1 MLVNNFIFHASLN
14 VAVSASCS
22 LSMSMIIAYAAILVN
37 SQNGYFYIFFD
48 LLFRR
53 GGYIM

>member
-1 MLVNNFIFHASLN
+1 MLASYLF
-14 VAVSASCS
+14 
-22 LSMSMIIAYAAILVN
+22 SMSMIIVHMAILVN

-48 LLFRR
+48 LFFRR